1 MEYQIRAGNKWLDIE
16 DALLVLE
23 IGDKKSYEEIA
34 KRHKRTIIGIVS
46 RVITKIIY
54 PKLKED
60 YNIDEISAEYKID
73 KSLLRKFINKLNNID
88 NKDNKILKKFFTKMR
103 GITKKPKLTNDNDND
118 NDKMNIILHKLELLS
133 NKLDIIRD
141 IIVDN

>member
-23 IGDKKSYEEIA
+23 IGEKKSYEEIA

-103 GITKKPKLTNDNDND
+103 SITKKPKLTNDTD

-133 NKLDIIRD
+133 NKLDII
-141 IIVDN
+141 VDN

>member
-23 IGDKKSYEEIA
+23 IGEKKSYEEIA

-60 YNIDEISAEYKID
+60 YNIDEISVEYKID

-103 GITKKPKLTNDNDND
+103 GITKKPKLN

>member
-23 IGDKKSYEEIA
+23 IGEKKSYEEIA

-103 GITKKPKLTNDNDND
+103 GITKKPKLNNDDD

>member
-1 MEYQIRAGNKWLDIE
+1 
-16 DALLVLE
+16 
-23 IGDKKSYEEIA
+23 
-34 KRHKRTIIGIVS
+34 
-46 RVITKIIY
+46 
-54 PKLKED
+54 
-60 YNIDEISAEYKID
+60 
-73 KSLLRKFINKLNNID
+73 
-88 NKDNKILKKFFTKMR
+88 MR